1 MTRFS
6 AFSDKE
12 LNVMEQSLRINGLL
26 LLVEEI
32 RKERRYRAE
41 KNIECT
47 FKMPP
52 HIAMP
57 SEVDNVFDKDLFLSI
72 CKKYGIELSQ
82 TADNSVLKEEGGRMT
97 DREKQINLQVID
109 IRASLHNIMKD
120 IEPKELY
127 DKLVDIDKQI
137 YKIREIVMQSEVE

>member
-12 LNVMEQSLRINGLL
+12 LDAMEQSLRINGLL

-41 KNIECT
+41 KNTECT
-47 FKMPP
+47 FKIPP
-52 HIAMP
+52 HIAMS
-57 SEVDNVFDKDLFLSI
+57 SEADNVFDKDLFLSI
-72 CKKYGIELSQ
+72 CEKYDVELSQ
-82 TADNSVLKEEGGRMT
+82 TADSPMLKEDGERMT
-97 DREKQINLQVID
+97 DKEKQINLQVID
-109 IRASLHNIMKD
+109 IRANLHNIMKD
-120 IEPKELY
+120 IESKELY
-127 DKLVDIDKQI
+127 NKLADIDNQI